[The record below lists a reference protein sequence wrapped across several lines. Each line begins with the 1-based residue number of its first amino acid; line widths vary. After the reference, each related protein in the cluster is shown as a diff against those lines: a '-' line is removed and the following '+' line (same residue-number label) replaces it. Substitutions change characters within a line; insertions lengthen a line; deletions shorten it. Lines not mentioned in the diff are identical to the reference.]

1 MFGVGDYV
9 TRKSY
14 NNDIVF
20 KVIDIRDNIYYLK
33 GVNFR
38 LYADSPKEDLVVCE
52 DNLDSDK
59 FSPSIDDYRDLD
71 RNEYFYLP
79 GKILH
84 IDGDEEYLEK
94 SYENETTCELVNDL
108 EKIDKQRKQLDT
120 S

>member
-52 DNLDSDK
+52 DSLNSDK

-84 IDGDEEYLEK
+84 IDGDE
-94 SYENETTCELVNDL
+94 
-108 EKIDKQRKQLDT
+108 
-120 S
+120 